1 MPVVHS
7 PPVTQLVTEEP
18 MLLNSSINIIGGK
31 MISNY
36 NIIAKKFNT
45 IYINRKD
52 FRSISFLFHLLFKF
66 VLALNCIVANI
77 FSTTLR
83 FITLNLSPQTYCL
96 SLLHSNISTL
106 REHIIGALKYI
117 LHIPPKSFSL

>member
-36 NIIAKKFNT
+36 NIIAKKGQ
-45 IYINRKD
+45 Y
-52 FRSISFLFHLLFKF
+52 HL
-66 VLALNCIVANI
+66 
-77 FSTTLR
+77 
-83 FITLNLSPQTYCL
+83 
-96 SLLHSNISTL
+96 H
-106 REHIIGALKYI
+106 
-117 LHIPPKSFSL
+117 